1 VEAGPKPGRLVNE
14 GLTIRCRQGI
24 IDGMADEARALPL
37 PTLNALI
44 QQVEALHP
52 DTDPITHLADAVVT
66 ANELTEHADHLVGH
80 FVDAARAAGA
90 SWAQIGE
97 GLGVS
102 KQAVQQ
108 RFVPREPGT
117 MADFE
122 HSFTLPSKGRFHRYT
137 DRAKHC
143 VTAAEEIARS
153 AANSEVGPV
162 HLLVGLFVEPEALAY
177 RALEDL
183 GTASPEG
190 IRQAAVAA
198 LPPAGPD
205 VQGPIPFRTEGKK
218 ILDLAVREALRLG
231 HNYVGTEH
239 LLLALL
245 VETDSPTSTLLGGFD
260 VTYGRFTGEFDR
272 LMREHLARQKE

>member
-1 VEAGPKPGRLVNE
+1 M
-14 GLTIRCRQGI
+14 TDQ
-24 IDGMADEARALPL
+24 ARALPL

-66 ANELTEHADHLVGH
+66 ADELAEHADHLVGH

-108 RFVPREPGT
+108 RFVTREPGT
-117 MADFE
+117 VADFE
-122 HSFTLPSKGRFHRYT
+122 HSFTLPVKGRFRRYT
-137 DRAKHC
+137 ERAKHC
-143 VTAAEEIARS
+143 VSAAEEIARS
-153 AANSEVGPV
+153 AANAEVAPI
-162 HLLVGLFVEPEALAY
+162 HLLLGLFVEPEALAH
-177 RALEDL
+177 RALAEL
-183 GTASPEG
+183 GTGAPDV
-190 IRQAAVAA
+190 IRQAGVAA

-205 VQGPIPFRTEGKK
+205 VKGPIPFRTEGKK
-218 ILDLAVREALRLG
+218 VLDLAVREALRLG

-245 VETDSPTSTLLGGFD
+245 VEADSPTAVLLGGFG
-260 VTYGRFTGEFDR
+260 VTYERLTAEFDR
-272 LMREHLARQKE
+272 LMNEHIAQMKKK